1 MEDRDLNRPDP
12 KPEFN
17 RAPSQRRVDD
27 PRVDDRTEVRRQET
41 NPVWVVLGVIGLV
54 IILAG
59 IFWIVTAE
67 RNDQV
72 AETEEVAPFDEP
84 VQPLPPAEDPFDQT
98 PQQPVD
104 PQPAEPDA
112 TDPGT
117 MPPPDR
123 DAPPAG
129 PENGTNGQTQPVT
142 AI

>member
-12 KPEFN
+12 RPEPN
-17 RAPSQRRVDD
+17 QPPPQRRVDD
-27 PRVDDRTEVRRQET
+27 PRVDDRRDVSRQET
-41 NPVWVVLGVIGLV
+41 NPVWVILGVIGLV

-67 RNDQV
+67 RTDQV

-84 VQPLPPAEDPFDQT
+84 VQPLPPAQDPFDQT
-98 PQQPVD
+98 PPQPQD

-112 TDPGT
+112 TDPE
-117 MPPPDR
+117 MPPPPGQDEPR
-123 DAPPAG
+123 PG